1 MVYLLLDQLIFIVA
15 SLIFDGYLYFFF
27 QFGIFHDSVGFAK
40 MKLDTSG
47 FETSMPMIGFGS
59 SSDMLDELSSVP
71 SFDLPRTKE
80 VTFFVFV
87 CDSKQCE

>member
-1 MVYLLLDQLIFIVA
+1 
-15 SLIFDGYLYFFF
+15 
-27 QFGIFHDSVGFAK
+27 
-40 MKLDTSG
+40 
-47 FETSMPMIGFGS
+47 MPMIGFGS